1 MVRDGKSIGPFSDV
15 WIPGHYDTRLGSQPI
30 TDHQA
35 NTYLEEW
42 IDQTG
47 RTWKENSVRGA
58 VSEQEAQQVLSVPI
72 PLLPKSDE
80 LKWPHEKQ
88 GQFQRG
94 RLIISSAI
102 EMGMGRAGTTVQE
115 EDNINNKT
123 CGMQSGNPN
132 HSQRSKCSPEN
143 LLLMCLMFGKC
154 WPTGECMLRLH
165 APCAILM
172 SQLNIWCGSVNGS
185 RRSGKSF
192 SGSEMWGMEAILCT
206 SGCWGGVQSVFQ
218 IGHNHNYVGTSS
230 SPRVGRYGKQGV
242 HGLYTGRLRTQLEW

>member
-15 WIPGHYDTRLGSQPI
+15 WIPGHYDTRLGSQPM

-94 RLIISSAI
+94 RLIISSTI

-165 APCAILM
+165 APLCD
-172 SQLNIWCGSVNGS
+172 LNESVEHLVWECEWVKKVWEELLGLRDVRDGSNIV
-185 RRSGKSF
+185 
-192 SGSEMWGMEAILCT
+192 
-206 SGCWGGVQSVFQ
+206 
-218 IGHNHNYVGTSS
+218 Y
-230 SPRVGRYGKQGV
+230 
-242 HGLYTGRLRTQLEW
+242 EW